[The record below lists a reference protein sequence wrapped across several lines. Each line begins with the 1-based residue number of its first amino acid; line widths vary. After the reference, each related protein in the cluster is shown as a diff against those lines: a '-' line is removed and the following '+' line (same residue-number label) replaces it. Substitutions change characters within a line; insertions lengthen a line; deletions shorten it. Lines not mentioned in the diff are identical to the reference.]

1 MLSKQREALEKEL
14 QMLDTEQVE
23 ADKEEKE
30 DKCVLDDSIVEEDV
44 EEDDDDDLESMMRR
58 FVEKEQA
65 CRMYNVYVLT
75 CIKRFLLTILK
86 EREQ

>member
-30 DKCVLDDSIVEEDV
+30 DKCVLDDSIVEEDA
-44 EEDDDDDLESMMRR
+44 EEEEDDDLESMMRR

-65 CRMYNVYVLT
+65 CRMYMYYLVSRDH
-75 CIKRFLLTILK
+75 C
-86 EREQ
+86 